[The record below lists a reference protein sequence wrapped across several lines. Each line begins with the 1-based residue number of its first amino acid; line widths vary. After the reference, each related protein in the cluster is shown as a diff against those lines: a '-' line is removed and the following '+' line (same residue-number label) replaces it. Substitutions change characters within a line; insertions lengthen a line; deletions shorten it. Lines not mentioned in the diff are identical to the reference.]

1 MNAALSIDFAPILPP
16 AALYALAAG
25 IFLCLALSAL
35 FYRRA
40 LIVRAICAAIFF
52 LAFMNPSLV
61 EEQRRPVKDVVAI
74 IVDRSPSQAYGERTE
89 KTEKTLAYLKERLEK
104 NPGIEMRIADNA
116 AHATDEETIL
126 FEKAD
131 AILSDVPLNRR
142 AGVIFLT
149 DGQVHDVPRDKQR
162 IVDYGPI
169 HTVLSGERNE
179 HDRQLEIR
187 EAPLYGIVGQQV
199 AIRYRIADSG
209 ENPSGKY
216 ATVLL
221 KQDNERPLMENVPVN
236 QDMTFSVTI
245 DHAGQNIFEL
255 EVSGDESEITLANN
269 RVPLVINGVRDR
281 MRVLLVSGQPH
292 TGGRTWRDML
302 TSDPAVDLVHFTILR
317 EPNKLDATP
326 QNELAL
332 IAFPFQ
338 ELFETKLYDF
348 DLIIFDQYRLNRILP
363 NYYFG
368 NIARY
373 VRDGGALLE
382 ASGPSYITDESIYTT
397 DLEQI
402 LPAHPAGQIVERP
415 FKPLLTEKGR
425 RHPVTR
431 DLRWPGEKD
440 GVPGW
445 GSWLRQVSVAPKSGY
460 TLMSGFDDLPLLML
474 DHVGKGRVAQLAS
487 DQIWLW
493 YRGYEGGGPQAELLR
508 RLAHW
513 LMKEPELEE
522 NALDARIAGGM
533 LEISRRSLADQTMS
547 VTVTAP
553 DSSTQTIEL
562 QPGSD
567 GSLEASLPVTQTG
580 VYTVSDGSQTRF
592 AISGSLNPREMQGV
606 ITATEKMA
614 PVAQASGGAIIWAA
628 DAPHPGL
635 RFLPPGRNY
644 GGRDWL
650 GLRRNGSYDVAGI
663 KMIPFF
669 PEWLYVIVLLALAAG
684 AWWHEGRKPKGR

>member
-1 MNAALSIDFAPILPP
+1 MNAALSIDFAPILPA

-25 IFLCLALSAL
+25 ILLCLALSTV

-40 LIVRAICAAIFF
+40 LVVRAVCAAMFF

-61 EEQRRPVKDVVAI
+61 EEQRRPVKDVVAVI
-74 IVDRSPSQAYGERTE
+74 ADRSPSQSYGERSERTD
-89 KTEKTLAYLKERLEK
+89 KALAYLKEKLGQ
-104 NPGIEMRIADNA
+104 NPAIEMRIVDGISN
-116 AHATDEETIL
+116 ATDEETLL

-131 AILSDVPLNRR
+131 MTLSDVPLNRR
-142 AGVIFLT
+142 GGIIFLT
-149 DGQVHDVPRDKQR
+149 DGQVHDVPRDGQR
-162 IVDYGPI
+162 LSDYGPV
-169 HTVLSGERNE
+169 HSLLTGEKNE
-179 HDRQLEIR
+179 YDRQLEIR

-199 AIRYRIADSG
+199 TIRYRVVDSG
-209 ENPSGKY
+209 GISPGEH

-221 KQDNERPLMENVPVN
+221 KQDDARPLMENVPVN
-236 QDMTFSVTI
+236 QDTTFTVTI
-245 DHAGQNIFEL
+245 DHAGQNVFEL
-255 EVSGDESEITLANN
+255 EASGNENEITLANN

-397 DLEQI
+397 DLEQV
-402 LPAHPAGQIVERP
+402 LPAYPTGQIVERP
-415 FKPLLTEKGR
+415 FKPLLTESGQ

-431 DLRWPGEKD
+431 DLRWPGGKD
-440 GVPGW
+440 GMPGW
-445 GSWLRQVSVAPKSGY
+445 GNWLRQVSVAPKSGY
-460 TLMSGFDDLPLLML
+460 TLMSGFDNLPLLML

-522 NALDARIAGGM
+522 NALDARIEGSI
-533 LEISRRSLADQTMS
+533 LEISRRSLTDQAMS
-547 VTVTAP
+547 VIVTAP
-553 DSSTQTIEL
+553 DSSTQTVNL
-562 QPGSD
+562 QPGSS
-567 GSLEASLPVTQTG
+567 GSLEAALPVTQTG

-592 AISGSLNPREMQGV
+592 ALSGSLNPKEMQGV
-606 ITATEKMA
+606 ITTGDKMN
-614 PVAQASGGAIIWAA
+614 PVVRGSGGVILWAA
-628 DAPHPGL
+628 DTPQPEL
-635 RFLPPGRNY
+635 RFLPPGRQY
-644 GGRDWL
+644 GGHDWL
-650 GLRRNGSYDVAGI
+650 GLRRNGSFDVAGI
-663 KMIPFF
+663 KTIPFL
-669 PEWLYVIVLLALAAG
+669 PEWLYVIILLAIVSG
-684 AWWHEGRKPKGR
+684 AWWYEGRKPKDR